1 MHIHLSQ
8 QAIRLLY
15 QLGLEGSELRQ
26 ALETLKQDPIPEWA
40 LPVAD
45 HPNRYEFFV
54 AGYWIIYEVDHDA
67 GETVIL
73 VSAIE
78 EN

>member
-1 MHIHLSQ
+1 MRVQLSQ

-15 QLGLEGSELRQ
+15 QLGLEGSELRR
-26 ALETLKQDPIPEWA
+26 ALESLKREPVPEWA
-40 LPVAD
+40 LPVEGYA
-45 HPNRYEFFV
+45 NRYEFFV
-54 AGYWIIYEVDHDA
+54 AGYWIIYEVDRSL
-67 GETVIL
+67 GETVVI